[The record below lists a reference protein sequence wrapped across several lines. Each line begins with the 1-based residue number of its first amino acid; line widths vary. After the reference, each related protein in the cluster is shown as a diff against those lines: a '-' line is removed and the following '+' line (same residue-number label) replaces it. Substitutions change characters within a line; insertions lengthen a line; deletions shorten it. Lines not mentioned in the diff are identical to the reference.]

1 MDPLSQGI
9 VGSVAAQQKSS
20 KEKILLIT
28 IIGFLSGMAPD
39 LDIFIRS
46 GHDPLLA
53 IEFHRQFTHSLIFIP
68 FGGLIC
74 GTFFYYVL
82 TKRRG
87 MSMKETYLYCT
98 LAYASHG
105 LLDACTSY
113 GTQLFWP
120 FNDFRVA
127 WNTISIVD
135 PIFTITL
142 FILVFISI
150 FRKKV
155 LFARIALIWVVAYM
169 SIGLIQNNR
178 AENIGLLNAKSRGHT
193 PIRIEV
199 KPSLANLLVWKV
211 IYEADEKYYVDAIKV
226 GLNTK
231 VIKGTSIEKLNVKNS
246 FPWLDLDSQQSKDI
260 DRFSWFSRGYLSIS
274 KNDPF
279 RIIDIRYSMLPN
291 QISGLWG
298 IEIDYGS
305 NEEQHIKYI
314 TNRSLSKRRFKD
326 LINIILND

>member
-9 VGSVAAQQKSS
+9 VASVAAQQKNS

-39 LDIFIRS
+39 LDVFIRS
-46 GHDPLLA
+46 SHDPLLA

-82 TKRRG
+82 TNRRG
-87 MSMKETYLYCT
+87 MSFKETYLYCT

-105 LLDACTSY
+105 ILDACTSY

-120 FNDFRVA
+120 FSDFRVA

-142 FILVFISI
+142 FMLVFLSI
-150 FRKKV
+150 FKRKMI
-155 LFARIALIWVVAYM
+155 FARIAFIWVITYM
-169 SIGLIQNNR
+169 SIGLIQHNR
-178 AENIGLLNAKSRGHT
+178 AENIGLLNAKSRDHI
-193 PIRIEV
+193 PLRIEV

-211 IYEADEKYYVDAIKV
+211 IYETDEKYYVDAIKV
-226 GLNTK
+226 GFNTK
-231 VIKGTSIEKLNVKNS
+231 VIEGKSIDKLNVENS
-246 FPWLDLDSQQSKDI
+246 FPWLDLNSQQSKDI
-260 DRFSWFSRGYLSIS
+260 DRFSWFSGGYLAIS
-274 KNDPF
+274 KYNPN

-291 QISGLWG
+291 EIHGLWG
-298 IEIDYGS
+298 IEIEK
-305 NEEQHIKYI
+305 NIEKNQHVKYFF
-314 TNRSLSKRRFKD
+314 NRENNSEALKELWSI
-326 LINIILND
+326 LIN

>member
-142 FILVFISI
+142 FLS
-150 FRKKV
+150 
-155 LFARIALIWVVAYM
+155 LI
-169 SIGLIQNNR
+169 
-178 AENIGLLNAKSRGHT
+178 
-193 PIRIEV
+193 
-199 KPSLANLLVWKV
+199 
-211 IYEADEKYYVDAIKV
+211 
-226 GLNTK
+226 
-231 VIKGTSIEKLNVKNS
+231 
-246 FPWLDLDSQQSKDI
+246 
-260 DRFSWFSRGYLSIS
+260 
-274 KNDPF
+274 
-279 RIIDIRYSMLPN
+279 
-291 QISGLWG
+291 
-298 IEIDYGS
+298 
-305 NEEQHIKYI
+305 HI
-314 TNRSLSKRRFKD
+314 
-326 LINIILND
+326 

>member
-53 IEFHRQFTHSLIFIP
+53 IEFHRQFTHSFIFIP

-87 MSMKETYLYCT
+87 MSMKETSLYCT

-155 LFARIALIWVVAYM
+155 LFARIALIWAIMYM

-211 IYEADEKYYVDAIKV
+211 IYETDEKYYVDAIKV

-231 VIKGTSIEKLNVKNS
+231 VIKGTNIEKLNVKIS

-260 DRFSWFSRGYLSIS
+260 DRFSWFSGGYLSIS
-274 KNDPF
+274 KNDPYK
-279 RIIDIRYSMLPN
+279 IIDIRYSMLPN
-291 QISGLWG
+291 EIHGLWG
-298 IEIDYGS
+298 IKIEKDIEK
-305 NEEQHIKYI
+305 NQHVKYFF
-314 TNRSLSKRRFKD
+314 NRENNSDALKELWSM
-326 LINIILND
+326 LIN

>member
-9 VGSVAAQQKSS
+9 VGSVASQQKSS

-46 GHDPLLA
+46 SHDPLLA
-53 IEFHRQFTHSLIFIP
+53 IEFHRQFTHSLVFIP

-127 WNTISIVD
+127 WNTISIID

-142 FILVFISI
+142 FTLVFMSI

-155 LFARIALIWVVAYM
+155 LFARIALIWVITYM

-178 AENIGLLNAKSRGHT
+178 AENIGLLNANSRGHI
-193 PIRIEV
+193 PVRIEV
-199 KPSLANLLVWKV
+199 KPSFANLLVWKV
-211 IYEADEKYYVDAIKV
+211 IYEADGKYYVDAVKI

-231 VIKGTSIEKLNVKNS
+231 VIKGTSVEKLNIKNS
-246 FPWLDLDSQQSKDI
+246 FPWLDLNSQQSKDI
-260 DRFSWFSRGYLSIS
+260 DRFSWFSGGYLSIS
-274 KNDPF
+274 KNNPY

-291 QISGLWG
+291 ETHGLWG
-298 IEIDYGS
+298 IEIEED
-305 NEEQHIKYI
+305 NEKNQHVKYFF
-314 TNRSLSKRRFKD
+314 NRENNSEALKELWSM
-326 LINIILND
+326 LLN

>member
-150 FRKKV
+150 FRKKF
-155 LFARIALIWVVAYM
+155 LFARIALIWVIMYM

-231 VIKGTSIEKLNVKNS
+231 VIKGTSTEKLNVKNS

-260 DRFSWFSRGYLSIS
+260 DRFSWFSGGYLSIS
-274 KNDPF
+274 KNDPYK
-279 RIIDIRYSMLPN
+279 IIDIRYSMLPN
-291 QISGLWG
+291 EIHGLWG
-298 IEIDYGS
+298 IKIEKDIEK
-305 NEEQHIKYI
+305 NQHVKYFF
-314 TNRSLSKRRFKD
+314 NRENNSDALKELWSM
-326 LINIILND
+326 LIN

>member
-39 LDIFIRS
+39 LDVFIRS
-46 GHDPLLA
+46 SHDPLLA
-53 IEFHRQFTHSLIFIP
+53 IEFHRQFTHSFIFIP

-74 GTFFYYVL
+74 GTFFYHVL

-87 MSMKETYLYCT
+87 MSIKETYLYCT

-105 LLDACTSY
+105 ILDACTSY

-142 FILVFISI
+142 FTLVFLSI
-150 FRKKV
+150 FRRKTI
-155 LFARIALIWVVAYM
+155 FARIALIWVITYM
-169 SIGLIQNNR
+169 SIGLIQHNR
-178 AENIGLLNAKSRGHT
+178 AERVGLLNADSRGHI
-193 PIRIEV
+193 PARIVV

-211 IYEADEKYYVDAIKV
+211 IYEADEKYYVDAVKV
-226 GLNTK
+226 GFNTK
-231 VIKGTSIEKLNVKNS
+231 VIKGASIDKLNVKNS
-246 FPWLDLDSQQSKDI
+246 FPWLNLDSQQSKDI
-260 DRFSWFSRGYLSIS
+260 DRFSWFSGGYLAIS
-274 KNDPF
+274 KNNPN

-291 QISGLWG
+291 EIHGLWG
-298 IEIDYGS
+298 IEIQK
-305 NEEQHIKYI
+305 NIEENKHVKYFF
-314 TNRSLSKRRFKD
+314 NRENNSEALKELWSI
-326 LINIILND
+326 LID

>member
-39 LDIFIRS
+39 LDVFIRS
-46 GHDPLLA
+46 SHDPLLA

-68 FGGLIC
+68 FGGFIC
-74 GTFFYYVL
+74 GTFFYHVL

-87 MSMKETYLYCT
+87 MSIKETYLYCT

-105 LLDACTSY
+105 ILDACTSY

-142 FILVFISI
+142 FTLVFLSI
-150 FRKKV
+150 FRRKTI
-155 LFARIALIWVVAYM
+155 FARIALIWVITYM
-169 SIGLIQNNR
+169 SIGLIQHNR
-178 AENIGLLNAKSRGHT
+178 AEKVGLLNADSRGHI
-193 PIRIEV
+193 PARIVV

-211 IYEADEKYYVDAIKV
+211 IYEADEKYYVDAVKV
-226 GLNTK
+226 GFNTK
-231 VIKGTSIEKLNVKNS
+231 VITGASIDKLNVRNS

-260 DRFSWFSRGYLSIS
+260 DRFSWFSGGYLAIS
-274 KNDPF
+274 KNNPN

-291 QISGLWG
+291 EIHGLWG
-298 IEIDYGS
+298 IEIQK
-305 NEEQHIKYI
+305 NIEENQHVKYFF
-314 TNRSLSKRRFKD
+314 NRENNSEALKELWSI
-326 LINIILND
+326 LID

>member
-46 GHDPLLA
+46 NHDPLLA

-74 GTFFYYVL
+74 GIFFYYVL

-142 FILVFISI
+142 FIIVFISI

-155 LFARIALIWVVAYM
+155 IFARIALIWVIMYM

-193 PIRIEV
+193 PIRIKV

-231 VIKGTSIEKLNVKNS
+231 VIKGTSTEKLNVKNS
-246 FPWLDLDSQQSKDI
+246 FAWLDLDSQQSKDI
-260 DRFSWFSRGYLSIS
+260 DRFSWFSGGYLSIS
-274 KNDPF
+274 KNDPYK
-279 RIIDIRYSMLPN
+279 IIDIRYSMLPN
-291 QISGLWG
+291 EIHGLWG
-298 IEIDYGS
+298 IKIEKDIEK
-305 NEEQHIKYI
+305 NQHVKYFF
-314 TNRSLSKRRFKD
+314 NRENNSDALKELWSM
-326 LINIILND
+326 LIN

>member
-39 LDIFIRS
+39 LDVFIRS
-46 GHDPLLA
+46 SHDPLLA

-68 FGGLIC
+68 FGGFIC
-74 GTFFYYVL
+74 GTFFYHVL
-82 TKRRG
+82 TKRKG
-87 MSMKETYLYCT
+87 MSIKETYLYCT

-105 LLDACTSY
+105 ILDACTSY

-142 FILVFISI
+142 FTLVFLSI
-150 FRKKV
+150 FRRKTI
-155 LFARIALIWVVAYM
+155 FTRIALIWVITYM
-169 SIGLIQNNR
+169 SIGLIQHNR
-178 AENIGLLNAKSRGHT
+178 AEKVGLLNADSRGHI
-193 PIRIEV
+193 PARIEV

-211 IYEADEKYYVDAIKV
+211 IYEADEKYYVDAVKV
-226 GLNTK
+226 GFNTK
-231 VIKGTSIEKLNVKNS
+231 VITGASIDKLNVRNS

-260 DRFSWFSRGYLSIS
+260 DRFSWFSGGYLAIS
-274 KNDPF
+274 KNNPN

-291 QISGLWG
+291 EIHGLWG
-298 IEIDYGS
+298 IEIQK
-305 NEEQHIKYI
+305 NIEVNQHVKYFF
-314 TNRSLSKRRFKD
+314 NRENNSEALKELWSI
-326 LINIILND
+326 LID